1 MFLKNPPILI
11 LDEATSALDTETEM
25 IIQQSLTELAENR
38 TTLVIAHR
46 LATIRNADR
55 VLVVTP
61 KGIEEDGTYDEL
73 VAQNGIFAKLHH
85 IQFRKGQTE
94 QSVQK
99 DFVELT

>member
-1 MFLKNPPILI
+1 
-11 LDEATSALDTETEM
+11 
-25 IIQQSLTELAENR
+25 
-38 TTLVIAHR
+38 
-46 LATIRNADR
+46 
-55 VLVVTP
+55 VTP

-99 DFVELT
+99 EFVELT